1 MLCLKKKLRKLL
13 EELLDQKLLERL
25 GGESKNEK
33 LYITGNLFAKG
44 CTFSGPVNFGGGA
57 AQAQPVSYSD
67 EQVAQAIKA
76 ICGEGLALD
85 EKQKWAGVYWYLRWA
100 AGYPLKS
107 QEFCERIDR
116 LPFTQDLPVKCNVN
130 NIRRLVTTQLMSQDA
145 RDLGH
150 VRPTRSDEQLFAQLR
165 PVVVALARELGKT
178 V

>member
-1 MLCLKKKLRKLL
+1 MIQEQLQECCSGARGK
-13 EELLDQKLLERL
+13 
-25 GGESKNEK
+25 GVFTFS
-33 LYITGNLFAKG
+33 GNLFAKG

-100 AGYPLKS
+100 ADYPLKS

>member
-1 MLCLKKKLRKLL
+1 MIQEQLQECCSGASGK
-13 EELLDQKLLERL
+13 
-25 GGESKNEK
+25 GVFTFS
-33 LYITGNLFAKG
+33 GNLFAKG

-100 AGYPLKS
+100 ADYPLKS

>member
-1 MLCLKKKLRKLL
+1 MIQEQLQECCSGASGK
-13 EELLDQKLLERL
+13 
-25 GGESKNEK
+25 GVFTFS
-33 LYITGNLFAKG
+33 GNLFAKG